1 MPRLHLVSKKYSTVL
16 VEGESMLPTY
26 APGDW
31 LMAHWGNYA
40 LKSDGFSLG
49 NIFGDRVKVGDV
61 VVIERPEYPGIFYI
75 KRITDVRH
83 EANQIYVSSDN
94 PEGTDSREWGW
105 LPAVSVQAKILSRVR
120 KKK

>member
-1 MPRLHLVSKKYSTVL
+1 MSKRFSTVL

-31 LMAHWGNYA
+31 LMANWGNYA
-40 LKSDGFSLG
+40 LKSKGKSPLNVFG
-49 NIFGDRVKVGDV
+49 NLFGDRVTTGDV
-61 VVIERPEYPGIFYI
+61 VVIERPEYPGIFYV

-83 EANQIYVSSDN
+83 ESNQIFVSSDN

-105 LPAVSVQAKILSRVR
+105 LPALSVQAKIVSRVR
-120 KKK
+120 KSKK